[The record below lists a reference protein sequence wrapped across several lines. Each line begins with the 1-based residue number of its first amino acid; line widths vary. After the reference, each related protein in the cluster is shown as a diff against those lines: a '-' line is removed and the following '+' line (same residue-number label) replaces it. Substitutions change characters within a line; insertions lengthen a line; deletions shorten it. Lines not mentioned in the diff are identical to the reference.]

1 MLKIVGMKILKTV
14 ISLSAITERGKYTYQ
29 SYLFQLPMQFDNT
42 IPTTGQKGRNR
53 FIMTFDTI
61 RQSDKNGVSAVD
73 DDDNDDKLI
82 RMVLMMTTK
91 IMMMLMMMTTILLLL
106 LMIGMMTE
114 SNIS

>member
-53 FIMTFDTI
+53 FDTI